1 MKCVRISLKTKLSLS
16 YVAVVLLCISLI
28 SIFANISFEEH
39 FKEYVIQNQEQ
50 RYKEIIASISR
61 QYEEQNKSWR
71 QEGIKNIG
79 MSALEQGLIIRV
91 ENIDEQVVWDAR
103 TYNNGECE
111 QIIANISKRMS
122 EYYPNLEGKY
132 IEKKFPIL
140 HDEIEVGYVEI
151 GHYGPFY
158 FSEHDIMFINDLNKV
173 FMSIGIFSMFFAFV
187 CGVVMSDRLTKPI
200 SRVIET
206 ARMISKGNFG
216 GRSYEKSSTT
226 EITQLTSTIN
236 DLAATLERQENLR
249 MRLTEDVAH
258 ELRTPLATVQSH
270 MEAMIDGIWKLDI
283 ERLKSC
289 HDEIIRLNGLVG
301 DLERLAEFE
310 SENLILNNTAFDI
323 TSLVERIVRN
333 FENDFMQKG
342 IEIKF
347 KGESETIFADK
358 DKISQ
363 VIVNLLSNALKYTP
377 AGGKAYIHI
386 LGNKENI
393 ELQVKDTGVGIS
405 EENLPYIFER
415 FYRVEKSRNRL
426 TGGAG
431 IGLTITKAIVEAHKG
446 MIRVSSELG
455 RGTEFI
461 VTIPKSRQS

>member
-1 MKCVRISLKTKLSLS
+1 MKISLKTKLSVS
-16 YVAVVLLCISLI
+16 YIIVVLLCISLI
-28 SIFANISFEEH
+28 SIFANVSFEEH
-39 FKEYVIQNQEQ
+39 FKEYVMQNQEKK
-50 RYKEIIASISR
+50 YKEIVASVNR
-61 QYEEQNKSWR
+61 QYEAESGQWR
-71 QEGIKNIG
+71 QDGIRSIG
-79 MSALEQGLIIRV
+79 MNALEQGLIMKVR
-91 ENIDEQVVWDAR
+91 NADDQVVWDAR

-111 QIIANISKRMS
+111 QIISNIAKRMA
-122 EYYPNLEGKY
+122 EYYPELEGKY
-132 IEKKFPIL
+132 VEKEFPIIQ
-140 HDEIEVGYVEI
+140 DQMKVGYVDI
-151 GHYGPFY
+151 GQYGPFY
-158 FSEHDIMFINDLNKV
+158 FSDHDIMFINDLNKV
-173 FMSIGIFSMFFAFV
+173 FMSIGIFSIFFAFV
-187 CGVVMSDRLTKPI
+187 IGVVMSDRLTKPI
-200 SRVIET
+200 SRVIEN

-226 EITQLTSTIN
+226 EINQLTSTIN

-310 SENLILNNTAFDI
+310 SENLILNITEFDI
-323 TSLVERIVRN
+323 SSLVERIVLN

-342 IEIKF
+342 IEIEF
-347 KGESETIFADK
+347 KGEVETIFADK

-377 AGGKAYIHI
+377 VSGKVYINL

-393 ELQVKDTGVGIS
+393 ELTVKDTGLGIS

-415 FYRVEKSRNRL
+415 FYRVEKSRNRF

-431 IGLTITKAIVEAHKG
+431 IGLTITKAIVEAHTG
-446 MIRVSSELG
+446 TIHVYSELG